1 MYLGLQCRIM
11 CIHFTDLLKYA
22 CIDVSVC
29 IHGILGLGMKLE
41 TIKKK
46 TLLVHEIVS
55 ICLLF
60 PSLFDLIL
68 LHAISILTI

>member
-41 TIKKK
+41 TIKKN
-46 TLLVHEIVS
+46 
-55 ICLLF
+55 
-60 PSLFDLIL
+60 PS
-68 LHAISILTI
+68 ST